1 MSAQERS
8 NVITRVEQT
17 QWGKRPSLRLL
28 AQLQVPRS
36 TYYRWQIAELRQGKQ
51 E

>member
-17 QWGKRPSLRLL
+17 QWGKRRPI
-28 AQLQVPRS
+28 AVA
-36 TYYRWQIAELRQGKQ
+36 TRWKLWWIPLT
-51 E
+51 